1 MPASRITR
9 EKETVKRMI
18 RLYCLKKEKNQALC
32 PQCAELLEYAYVR
45 LERCPFGEKKKA
57 CKSCAIHC
65 YKPDKR
71 EHMRKVMRY
80 AGPRMLFYHPVAA
93 IRHLLEK

>member
-1 MPASRITR
+1 MPTSRITR

-18 RLYCLKKEKNQALC
+18 HLYCLKKEKNHALC
-32 PQCAELLEYAYVR
+32 LECTELLQYAYAR

-57 CKSCAIHC
+57 CKSCTIHC
-65 YKPDKR
+65 YKPDVR
-71 EHMRKVMRY
+71 SRIQEVMRY

-93 IRHLLEK
+93 IKHLFNI

>member
-1 MPASRITR
+1 MPVSRIIR

-18 RLYCLKKEKNQALC
+18 RLYCSKKEKNHAFC
-32 PQCAELLEYAYVR
+32 SECTELLLYAHAR

-57 CKSCAIHC
+57 CKSCTIHC

-80 AGPRMLFYHPVAA
+80 AGPRMLFYYPIAA
-93 IRHLLEK
+93 IRHLFNK